1 MAAEPPGD
9 IPDNPR
15 VSPAAYR
22 MRKLLLRL
30 AILAVL
36 GVVAAFGWREY
47 RKFRQHRLVEQ
58 ARELIGKKEYQNA
71 LDTAQRALALNP
83 RDIGANRTLL
93 ELTEAAGSKEAL
105 YWHRVIAQLEPGVA
119 ANQLALADCA
129 LRHNEPALA
138 EQTLAQIGG
147 EGRKTAAFHDNSGR
161 LLLFGNQTAEAEKHF
176 AEAVKLE
183 PANEAY
189 QLHLAAAHMQAESA
203 EVRNAAR
210 ETIERYLSHP
220 KFGRVAAR
228 LLLDHFFRNKEWEKA
243 LSLSKQIQSAPDA
256 VFGDGMLYLGLLRR
270 FQHPQFHSYLASLQ
284 EHAAGSPE
292 NVSTLISWLSGNN
305 LVLVAVEWGKRLPPE
320 IATKMPV
327 PLAMGECYA
336 LQHNWAAL
344 KTLVTDTKWEGA
356 EFLRLA
362 FLGRVQRETGDVPSS
377 RNSWNSAV
385 KATAG
390 RPDELILLTRYASK
404 WGWENEMTDVLWTIA
419 RGGGGAQSAL
429 STLYQVYAAKGN
441 TRGLLN
447 VVTRSVEI
455 NPKDLIAQNN
465 VVLLSLL
472 LNSNMERAQTMA
484 DAAYRQLPN
493 HPVIASTYAFALHL
507 RGQTEEGVKLM
518 RSLDEKQ
525 RADPSCAAYFALML
539 AESET
544 PEEAEKYIGIA
555 QAGKLLPE
563 ELALLKTA
571 RESLIR
577 RNIKGGSAAKP

>member
-1 MAAEPPGD
+1 MAAEPPGNF
-9 IPDNPR
+9 PDKPR
-15 VSPAAYR
+15 LAPAAKR
-22 MRKLLLRL
+22 RRKLLLWL

-47 RKFRQHRLVEQ
+47 RKVRQHRLVAQ

-83 RDIGANRTLL
+83 RNIAANRALL
-93 ELTEAAGSKEAL
+93 ELTEAADSKEAL
-105 YWHRVIAQLEPGVA
+105 YWHRVIVQLEPGVA

-129 LRHNEPALA
+129 LRHNEPVLA
-138 EQTLAQIGG
+138 EQTLAQVGE
-147 EGRKTAAFHDNSGR
+147 EGRKTAAFHDDSGR
-161 LLLFGNQTAEAEKHF
+161 LLLFGNQNAEAEKHF

-189 QLHLAAAHMQAESA
+189 QLHLAAAHMQSEST
-203 EVRNAAR
+203 EIRNAAR
-210 ETIERYLSHP
+210 AIIERYLPHP
-220 KFGRVAAR
+220 KLGRVAAR
-228 LLLDHFFRNKEWEKA
+228 LLLDHFFRTKEWEKA
-243 LSLSKQIQSAPDA
+243 LLLSKQIQGAPDA
-256 VFGDGMLYLGLLRR
+256 VFGDRMLYLGLLRR
-270 FQHPQFHSYLASLQ
+270 FQQPQFHSYLANLQ
-284 EHAAGSPE
+284 EQAAGSPD

-305 LVLVAVEWGKRLPPE
+305 LVLLAVEWGKRLPPE

-344 KTLVTDTKWEGA
+344 KTLVTNTQWEGA

-362 FLGRVQRETGDVPSS
+362 FLGRVQRETGDVASS

-385 KATAG
+385 RAATG

-404 WGWENEMTDVLWTIA
+404 WDWDNEMTDVLWTIA
-419 RGGGGAQSAL
+419 RGNGGAQSAL
-429 STLYQVYAAKGN
+429 RTLYQVYAAKGN

-447 VVTRSVEI
+447 VVTRSLEL

-472 LNSNMERAQTMA
+472 LNSNMERAQAMA
-484 DAAYRQLPN
+484 DEAYRQKPD

-518 RSLDEKQ
+518 RTLDEKQ
-525 RADPSCAAYFALML
+525 RNDPSCAAYFALML

-544 PEEAEKYIGIA
+544 PAEAQKYLEIA

-563 ELALLKTA
+563 EMALIKTA

-577 RNIKGGSAAKP
+577 RGIRGDSAPKP